1 MNPNELIPKIQ
12 KALASLRREGPND
25 PSEAYALL
33 KEMLGDAQH
42 WRDLEDWGGSNR
54 RGQTSTPM
62 RADYPKDEP
71 QPEKN

>member
-1 MNPNELIPKIQ
+1 MDPDKLIPKIQ
-12 KALASLRREGPND
+12 KALASLRRDD
-25 PSEAYALL
+25 PFDAFDLL